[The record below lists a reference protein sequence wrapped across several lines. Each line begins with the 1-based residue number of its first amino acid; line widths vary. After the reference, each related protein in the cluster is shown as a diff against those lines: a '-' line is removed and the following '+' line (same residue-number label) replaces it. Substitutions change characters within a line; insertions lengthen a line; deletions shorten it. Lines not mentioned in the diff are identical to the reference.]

1 MTHGKHILKFGVRPR
16 VPRDVN
22 ESMSNFNGSF
32 SFGSRA
38 DPTASGC
45 GVANPPPSC
54 PQISGLNAYLIT
66 LQYLAAGNT
75 QANLQNAIAH
85 GGGATNYSVISGSAL
100 ASVTYFDAGPYFQDD
115 WRLRPNVTL
124 SYGFRFETQNNF
136 ADHADFAPRLGLAWG
151 IGGARQKSH
160 KTPLRAWSRPLFSP
174 FSFNLFLRR
183 APRH

>member
-124 SYGFRFETQNNF
+124 SYGFRFATQDNF
-136 ADHADFAPRLGLAWG
+136 SDHATLAPRLGLAWG
-151 IGGARQKSH
+151 IGGNSQKPPN
-160 KTPLRAWSRPLFSP
+160 TLLRPLSGRFFYHLS
-174 FSFNLFLRR
+174 SYLFFPL
-183 APRH
+183 